1 MSGVVDRSLIEVDWI
16 LLDFTVFDLSLIW
29 STGVDNS

>member
-16 LLDFTVFDLSLIW
+16 LLDFTVFDFSLIL